1 MHVFNSHE
9 IVDGTPTGV
18 PVINDSTRDLAPN

>member
-1 MHVFNSHE
+1 MHVFTSHE

-18 PVINDSTRDLAPN
+18 PVINDSTRDLALN